1 MSGASR
7 HLPGHRHRASRQ
19 AGITLVEVLVTLLL
33 VSTGLLGMVALQ
45 LSTTQNTNSAA
56 QRFEATQLAR
66 DILERMRANRAAA
79 MLGHYNVAL
88 GGSSAAGGL
97 AKADVDEWKAALA
110 RLPGGDGAVAV
121 VDGVATIT
129 VAWTDVST
137 DNVPAEGEEEDDRRA
152 VSVFLRTDL

>member
-1 MSGASR
+1 MSCAGR
-7 HLPGHRHRASRQ
+7 HLPDHRHHTPRQ

-88 GGSSAAGGL
+88 GGGSAAGGL
-97 AKADVDEWKAALA
+97 AKEDVDEWKAALA

-137 DNVPAEGEEEDDRRA
+137 DNVPAEGEGDDDRRS